1 MRKLCRDF
9 FFFLNQMNFL
19 THLTAKGFLETQTDF
34 TIINWCLM
42 LTDYPIKKKKKG
54 EYHYYKMSCYKK

>member
-1 MRKLCRDF
+1 
-9 FFFLNQMNFL
+9 MNFL

-42 LTDYPIKKKKKG
+42 LTDYPIKKKKG

>member
-42 LTDYPIKKKKKG
+42 LTDYPIKKKG

>member
-42 LTDYPIKKKKKG
+42 LTDYPIKKKKG